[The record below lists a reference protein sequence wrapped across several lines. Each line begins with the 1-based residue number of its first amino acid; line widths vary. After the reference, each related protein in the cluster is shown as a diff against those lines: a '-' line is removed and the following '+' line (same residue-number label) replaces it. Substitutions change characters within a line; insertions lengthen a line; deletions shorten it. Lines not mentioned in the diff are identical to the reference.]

1 MESSSGG
8 STPLSHVQ
16 FLLPSSTLNLELDPK
31 DSFVDLIPTLNDTL
45 NGYHSFSQV
54 LKERESG
61 STFKKS
67 TEFYHDPPHF
77 DKDMDNVF
85 SKNLSKPSLENPKD
99 AISRVPYFEENCSK
113 DKHQF
118 ADFQG
123 CKSYSSFVK
132 SRIFSSIDI
141 SAVTNFSIRDYMLNS
156 QGLKAQNFFKEKCE
170 FLDVE
175 MQEPNKSIGE
185 EHINFNSPQDL
196 YGIPLLNDKL
206 PDNYSSSFIQN
217 FNNSTISK
225 IGYEIQPFDPI
236 SAIHDF
242 ESADIVEKQTRLS
255 FIGGKTPTD
264 FNKNFGENQS
274 KYYEKEMFQNVVSTV
289 DDGNKESWF
298 GVGLN
303 FVSPPIIDNAEIQK
317 YPELDERAK
326 YFEKEFTF
334 GPIFDCSAFSSQYFG
349 FPDQKSLNDFLI
361 LSDNLVSTLDIS
373 PKFAPETAN
382 GVSAHICNE
391 CDLAPDHISSFSLS
405 KISEEESINRL
416 ASLGRMAFELNTL
429 KGIGK
434 NWEAKANEIN
444 YEQSAIPADSIRDR
458 GTPMNNNLKSSD
470 SSLPSTLETTDETIK
485 QSSNSSFFPHKQ
497 LINDTVAFSNDDNTQ
512 FSEKKLHA
520 QLCSNN
526 SELCFS
532 LYSAQKSSDNLR
544 RKRSLTAQKS
554 QASKGN
560 SHFRSNSIDTHDS
573 YTEADTIER
582 RTEKSKITT
591 DGEIESG
598 VIKLIGS
605 EVCAEAKHTGIMNP
619 PKKADAAKTSNESI
633 NSPESTSFCK
643 SYGRKRAVQ
652 VKGTEREKEDPK
664 QEEIPIVNL
673 RKDLVNQVLVLSK
686 SNLNFSKEPSLEAL
700 SPKLVSASQDSLKVG
715 PQASISNTSS
725 QDIKEAHLFDKHSKN
740 IELLKIWSSEKS
752 PSCNHK
758 NNSSESALEDK
769 NDEHKQPKKPKQNKV
784 FSASKT
790 GQYEVQQPS

>member
-1 MESSSGG
+1 
-8 STPLSHVQ
+8 
-16 FLLPSSTLNLELDPK
+16 
-31 DSFVDLIPTLNDTL
+31 
-45 NGYHSFSQV
+45 
-54 LKERESG
+54 
-61 STFKKS
+61 
-67 TEFYHDPPHF
+67 
-77 DKDMDNVF
+77 MDNVF

-99 AISRVPYFEENCSK
+99 AISSIISGSK
-113 DKHQF
+113 EL
-118 ADFQG
+118 
-123 CKSYSSFVK
+123 YE
-132 SRIFSSIDI
+132 
-141 SAVTNFSIRDYMLNS
+141 SAQR
-156 QGLKAQNFFKEKCE
+156 
-170 FLDVE
+170 
-175 MQEPNKSIGE
+175 E

-382 GVSAHICNE
+382 G
-391 CDLAPDHISSFSLS
+391 
-405 KISEEESINRL
+405 ESINRL

-444 YEQSAIPADSIRDR
+444 YEQSAIPADSIRD
-458 GTPMNNNLKSSD
+458 P
-470 SSLPSTLETTDETIK
+470 
-485 QSSNSSFFPHKQ
+485 
-497 LINDTVAFSNDDNTQ
+497 
-512 FSEKKLHA
+512 
-520 QLCSNN
+520 
-526 SELCFS
+526 
-532 LYSAQKSSDNLR
+532 
-544 RKRSLTAQKS
+544 
-554 QASKGN
+554 
-560 SHFRSNSIDTHDS
+560 
-573 YTEADTIER
+573 DTIER

-591 DGEIESG
+591 DGEID
-598 VIKLIGS
+598 

-700 SPKLVSASQDSLKVG
+700 KAIRSRDEFNIAHGLEERDREEISL
-715 PQASISNTSS
+715 
-725 QDIKEAHLFDKHSKN
+725 
-740 IELLKIWSSEKS
+740 
-752 PSCNHK
+752 
-758 NNSSESALEDK
+758 
-769 NDEHKQPKKPKQNKV
+769 
-784 FSASKT
+784 
-790 GQYEVQQPS
+790 